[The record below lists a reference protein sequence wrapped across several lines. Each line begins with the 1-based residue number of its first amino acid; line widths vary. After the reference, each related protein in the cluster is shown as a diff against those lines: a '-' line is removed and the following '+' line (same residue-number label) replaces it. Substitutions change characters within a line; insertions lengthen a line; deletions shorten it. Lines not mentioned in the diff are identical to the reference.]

1 MDVCKLISFNLKN
14 MAKILLINPP
24 FNIAKENYDSSI
36 SVGLLSI
43 ANYLASKRVSVKIID
58 GARQK
63 DYLEL
68 IKKNIGDCEFAGLSV
83 MTTQISNA
91 LDICKLIREL
101 NPKCKIVWGGGH
113 PTFFIKETIAHP
125 LVDIVCY
132 GEGELVMYELASG
145 KELSEVRGIAYKIAL
160 SNKHEEG
167 QPSQSPAAGDCDATD
182 MAESS
187 LGDSA
192 GTSILPSF
200 SSGSAALAAN
210 AEAKASQLE
219 LKLGRTCV
227 CGGIKINEPMPLH
240 NPAEMPLFNWDLE
253 SREILNKLYLIPSL
267 TSRGCPHRCT
277 FCINAI
283 LKNRWRPRTAE
294 QVLRDLDHIASK
306 AYFKDKRL
314 RFWDENFFV
323 DISRAKKIIDGM
335 LERNFAMPWE
345 TTIRANYIRE
355 GMVDDE
361 LLAKLKKTGCY
372 LLSFGAESG
381 SQRILQ
387 KIKKDI
393 TPDEVV
399 NSAKQCLKHDIIP
412 QYSFMIGLP
421 GEKKEDMKMT
431 LKLIDRLTA
440 LSDKVQILGPQ
451 AFRPYPGSPLY
462 EECVAAGWKAPAS
475 LEEWAHLVRNEL
487 SYLTVQNFP
496 WVKHK
501 DYVESMEAYV
511 RFGAHSIN
519 SAMGSS
525 IKAQKWIKLPFVLL
539 CKLRWK
545 LKFFFF
551 PIEFKLAKKFVTK

>member
-1 MDVCKLISFNLKN
+1 MPKVI
-14 MAKILLINPP
+14 LINPP
-24 FNIAKENYDSSI
+24 FNISKENYDSSV

-43 ANYLASKRVSVKIID
+43 ATYLASKRISVKIID

-63 DYLEL
+63 NYIDL
-68 IKKNIGDCEFAGLSV
+68 IEKNISDCEYAGLSV

-91 LDICKLIREL
+91 LDICALIRKL
-101 NPKCKIVWGGGH
+101 NPLCKIILGGGH
-113 PTFFIKETIAHP
+113 PTFFVKETIAHP
-125 LVDIVCY
+125 LVDIVCC
-132 GEGELVMYELASG
+132 GEGELAMHEIVCG
-145 KELSEVRGIAYKIAL
+145 KELGEIKGIAYK
-160 SNKHEEG
+160 NKGE
-167 QPSQSPAAGDCDATD
+167 
-182 MAESS
+182 
-187 LGDSA
+187 
-192 GTSILPSF
+192 I
-200 SSGSAALAAN
+200 
-210 AEAKASQLE
+210 
-219 LKLGRTCV
+219 
-227 CGGIKINEPMPLH
+227 IINEPMPLH
-240 NPAEMPLFNWDLE
+240 DPAQMPLFNWELE
-253 SREILNKLYLIPSL
+253 SREILEKLYLIPSL

-306 AYFKDKRL
+306 EYFKNKRL

-323 DISRAKKIIDGM
+323 DINRAKKIIDGM
-335 LERNFAMPWE
+335 LERNFFMPWE

-355 GMVDDE
+355 GMVDGE
-361 LLAKLKKTGCY
+361 LLEKLRKTGCY

-381 SQRILQ
+381 SPEILK

-399 NSAKQCLKHDIIP
+399 NSARQCLKHGIIP

-421 GEKKEDMKMT
+421 GETKADMKMT

-462 EECVAAGWKAPAS
+462 EECVAAGWKAPET
-475 LEEWAHLVRNEL
+475 LDEWAHLARNEL

-501 DYVESMEAYV
+501 NFVESMEAYV
-511 RFGAHSIN
+511 RFGAHSVK

-525 IKAQKWIKLPFVLL
+525 VKAKKFVKLAFVLI
-539 CKLRWK
+539 CQLRWK
-545 LKFFFF
+545 LKFFAW
-551 PIEFKLAKKFVTK
+551 PIEFKLAKRFVVK